1 LQRVKAVKPASLS
14 PSAGFVEALED
25 DLATPRALAELFGLA
40 SALNKSEDPDE
51 QATLKAQ
58 ILAGG
63 ALMGLLQADP
73 DAWFRGAEDEAAEID
88 ALVAARTAAR
98 AARDFAE
105 ADRLRAELTARGV
118 EIMDG
123 AGGSTWRRI
132 G

>member
-1 LQRVKAVKPASLS
+1 
-14 PSAGFVEALED
+14 
-25 DLATPRALAELFGLA
+25 LAELFALA
-40 SALNKSEDPDE
+40 SALNKSEDPEE
-51 QATLKAQ
+51 QAALKGQ
-58 ILAGG
+58 LLASG

-73 DAWFRGAEDEAAEID
+73 DRWFRGDEDDAAEID

-98 AARDFAE
+98 AAKDWAE
-105 ADRLRAELTARGV
+105 ADRVRAELTVRGI